1 MPGTNGVPTGMSGR
15 EVKSG
20 GGRRSGGGGGGGGDE
35 EGRASS
41 RKGAD
46 QRNSAHR
53 GGGAAQR
60 HPTEARQVTP
70 QKFYFFPR
78 PTRGHNQIPLLLN
91 SCSICSIV
99 PIQTCMGPRPDFSQ
113 SVSIPRH
120 SAEFAVLD
128 DDLWPTSHVIVQCP
142 CPPIAGYTVLSY
154 WYRYC
159 RASKYIFTACMVVV
173 GWATCRGSP

>member
-78 PTRGHNQIPLLLN
+78 PTRGHNQIPLLLMLN
-91 SCSICSIV
+91 MFFC
-99 PIQTCMGPRPDFSQ
+99 PHTDMYGPQAR
-113 SVSIPRH
+113 
-120 SAEFAVLD
+120 L
-128 DDLWPTSHVIVQCP
+128 
-142 CPPIAGYTVLSY
+142 
-154 WYRYC
+154 
-159 RASKYIFTACMVVV
+159 FTECQHPEA
-173 GWATCRGSP
+173 